1 MKKKHIIILCLAIIG
16 VGLIFG
22 MKKYVDSYAENQSTN
37 IGAENKIE
45 ESENKDEIKDENKS
59 EKKSDDDKKE
69 TSTEKTDYYA
79 ATDFTLKDLD
89 GNEIKLSD
97 YKGKKV
103 FLNFW
108 ATWCGYCVKEMPDIQ
123 KLYEEINK
131 DEYEVLTI
139 NVGEKRSDIDKFIE
153 GKGFTFK
160 ILEDSNLDVSAQY
173 GAMALP
179 MSVLIGTNGEPIA
192 VIKGMMTYDQMK
204 EFIARDPE

>member
-1 MKKKHIIILCLAIIG
+1 MKKKHIIIVCLVIIG
-16 VGLIFG
+16 VGLILG
-22 MKKYVDSYAENQSTN
+22 MKKYVDSYSENQPTN
-37 IGAENKIE
+37 IGAEDKSEDNKNDNKD
-45 ESENKDEIKDENKS
+45 ENKDENESDE
-59 EKKSDDDKKE
+59 KE
-69 TSTEKTDYYA
+69 QTSTEEIDYYS
-79 ATDFTLKDLD
+79 TTNFTLKDLD
-89 GNEIKLSD
+89 GNEVKLSD

-123 KLYEEINK
+123 KLYEEVNK
-131 DEYEVLTI
+131 EEYEILTI

-204 EFIARDPE
+204 DFIKRELE